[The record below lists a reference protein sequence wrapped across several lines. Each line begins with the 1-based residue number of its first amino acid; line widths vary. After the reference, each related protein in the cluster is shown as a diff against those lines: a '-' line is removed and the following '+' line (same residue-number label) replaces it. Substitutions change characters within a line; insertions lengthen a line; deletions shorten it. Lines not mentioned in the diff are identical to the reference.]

1 MDPIAAVSL
10 VATICQLID
19 FSSKVISN
27 THEIYNSSC
36 NSLAVNNEL
45 SQVASQIFDL
55 SEKLRPDHTSGEI
68 AQTCHTRD
76 EQALVDICNS
86 CNDVAMELFQ
96 KLGKLRDDE
105 NASRWSSFRKA
116 IRHAW
121 SDRELEDLSRRLS
134 ALRGALELN
143 VLVNLRYAVQ
153 SHDRLAVVNN
163 AVCVGRILGRNS
175 KISVKASGRL
185 PGLQPP
191 WKNIKPR
198 LRGSCKIIPSQLL
211 RS

>member
-1 MDPIAAVSL
+1 MMDPIAAVSL

-27 THEIYNSSC
+27 AHEIYSSAS

-45 SQVASQIFDL
+45 SLVATHIFDL
-55 SEKLRPDHTSGEI
+55 SEKLRTSGEI
-68 AQTCHTRD
+68 APTCHTRD

-86 CNDVAMELFQ
+86 CNNVAMELFQ

-105 NASRWSSFRKA
+105 DASKWSSFRKA

-143 VLVNLRYAVQ
+143 VLVNLRYAG
-153 SHDRLAVVNN
+153 S
-163 AVCVGRILGRNS
+163 
-175 KISVKASGRL
+175 IS
-185 PGLQPP
+185 
-191 WKNIKPR
+191 
-198 LRGSCKIIPSQLL
+198 
-211 RS
+211 